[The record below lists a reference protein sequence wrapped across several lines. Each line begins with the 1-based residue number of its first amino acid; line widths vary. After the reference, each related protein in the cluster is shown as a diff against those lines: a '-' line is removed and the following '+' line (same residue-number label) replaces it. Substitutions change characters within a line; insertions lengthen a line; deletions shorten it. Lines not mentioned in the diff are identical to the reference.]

1 MDNKT
6 KSISI
11 IGSGTM
17 GHSIALA
24 AAMASFNVRVYG
36 INETDLTNARKGLEQ
51 KITILVANEV
61 LSQQQGDEAFERI
74 ALSMDLQDVVKDTT
88 LIIEAI
94 PENLEL
100 KQNIYAQLEAL
111 VDEKT
116 IIASNTS
123 GIMPSMLAEKMKYP
137 NRLVI
142 THFYNPAHLVPLVE
156 VVRGEKTD
164 ETTVERAMAI
174 IKALNKKPI
183 KINKEIAGFVGNR
196 LQFALFREAQYL
208 YNEGIAS
215 KEDIDAAVKYS
226 IGRRLSVTGPLL
238 SADMTGLDV
247 VKDICNYLFA
257 ELNNDKRVGESI
269 NALVSNNELGYKTGK
284 GYYEWTDKFSKEIN
298 EAREQMLIEHLKKD
312 LQK

>member
-1 MDNKT
+1 MEN
-6 KSISI
+6 IAI
-11 IGSGTM
+11 LGSGTM
-17 GHSIALA
+17 GHSIALT
-24 AAMASFNVRVYG
+24 AAMASFNVRVFG
-36 INETDLTNARKGLEQ
+36 INEADLTNARKELKG

-61 LSQQQGDEAFERI
+61 LSQQQGDEAFACIEF
-74 ALSMDLQDVVKDTT
+74 STNLQDVVKDATF
-88 LIIEAI
+88 IIEAI

-100 KQNIYAQLEAL
+100 KQKTYAQLEAL
-111 VDEKT
+111 VDETT

-123 GIMPSMLAEKMKYP
+123 GIMPSMLAANMKHP

-164 ETTVERAMAI
+164 EITVERTIAI
-174 IKALNKKPI
+174 MNAFNKRPI
-183 KINKEIAGFVGNR
+183 KIEKEIAGFVGNR

-208 YNEGIAS
+208 YNEGVAT

-247 VKDICNYLFA
+247 VEDICNYLFA
-257 ELNNDKRVGESI
+257 DLSDEKRVGDPI
-269 NALVSNNELGYKTGK
+269 KALVSNDELGYKTGK

>member
-1 MDNKT
+1 MEKVA
-6 KSISI
+6 I
-11 IGSGTM
+11 IGCGTM

-24 AAMASFNVRVYG
+24 AAMANFNVRIFG
-36 INETDLTNARKGLEQ
+36 INEADITNARKGLEG
-51 KITILVANEV
+51 KITILVVNEV
-61 LSQQQGDEAFERI
+61 LTQQQGDEVFARI
-74 ALSMDLQDVVKDTT
+74 ELLTELQVVVKDATY
-88 LIIEAI
+88 LIEAI

-100 KQNIYAQLEAL
+100 KQKIYAQLEEI
-111 VDEKT
+111 VDETT

-123 GIMPSMLAEKMKYP
+123 GIMPSILADKMKHP

-156 VVRGEKTD
+156 IVGGNKTD
-164 ETTVERAMAI
+164 EATIERSMAMMNAF
-174 IKALNKKPI
+174 NKKPI
-183 KINKEIAGFVGNR
+183 KIEKEITGFVGNR

-247 VKDICNYLFA
+247 VEDICNYLFA
-257 ELNNDKRVGESI
+257 DLSDEKSVGEPIKSF
-269 NALVSNNELGYKTGK
+269 VSNNELGFKTGK
-284 GYYEWTDKFSKEIN
+284 GYYQWTETFSKEIN
-298 EAREQMLIEHLKKD
+298 VAREQMLIEHLKRD
-312 LQK
+312 LKK